1 MFVRIAFRDA
11 RFFTG
16 ITLLNLYLRF
26 CTLYFEFNY
35 VFGYF
40 NCVITQIRLLSIA
53 LAVAHTKCALSLANI
68 DFLIQQG
75 SSAPLEGL

>member
-1 MFVRIAFRDA
+1 MFVRIALRDA
-11 RFFTG
+11 KFFTG

-53 LAVAHTKCALSLANI
+53 LNKFVRKCDI
-68 DFLIQQG
+68 FKG
-75 SSAPLEGL
+75 GV